1 LHWGDT
7 MSDKVYKKI
16 EVVGCS
22 TKSMQNAVELA
33 VAKASES
40 LRGLSWFEV
49 KEIRG
54 AVQNAKLTEWQ
65 VTVLA
70 GFRLE

>member
-1 LHWGDT
+1 

-22 TKSMQNAVELA
+22 TKSMENAVELA

-54 AVQNAKLTEWQ
+54 AVQNGKPSEWQ

-70 GFRLE
+70 GFKLE

>member
-1 LHWGDT
+1 

-22 TKSMQNAVELA
+22 ANGIENAVKLA

-54 AVQNAKLTEWQ
+54 AVRDGSPTEWQ

-70 GFRLE
+70 GFKLE

>member
-1 LHWGDT
+1 

-22 TKSMQNAVELA
+22 TKGMENAVELA

-54 AVQNAKLTEWQ
+54 AVQNGKPSEWQ

-70 GFRLE
+70 GFKLE